1 MFEDLLAANREYAR
15 SFRLAGLDPRA
26 AKRFALV
33 TCIDS
38 RIEPLAALGLAPG
51 DSKILRNAGGR
62 VTDDMLRSLAIAVA
76 LLGVRRIAVM
86 HHTSC
91 AMGGR
96 TDRELRTAVLGTAP
110 TAGDGVWLGA
120 MPDEAAALLADVE
133 AVRHSAMIPAGVVV
147 AGWVYDVETGAIEPV
162 VG

>member
-1 MFEDLLAANREYAR
+1 MFEDLLAANRRYAR

-26 AKRFALV
+26 AKQFALV

-96 TDRELRTAVLGTAP
+96 TDRELRTAVLGTA
-110 TAGDGVWLGA
+110 TAADGVWLGA

-133 AVRHSAMIPAGVVV
+133 AVRRSPLIPARVVV

-162 VG
+162 LG